1 MTGHSDLTPLSHP
14 VVASAV
20 RRALAPHRG
29 PALVGVSCL
38 APGAD
43 QIFAEAVLDLG
54 GLLEVILPAPDYR
67 ERKIPEDNARRFDRL
82 VDAASSV
89 RMTGCPRS
97 CRQAYLAAS
106 EAMLA
111 SVQTLIAVW
120 DGRPATRLGSTGD
133 VVLAAREIGLP
144 LIVLWPPGV
153 HRMSAPL
160 PTSGQAAS

>member
-1 MTGHSDLTPLSHP
+1 VVIRVGVTGHSDLTPLSHP

-89 RMTGCPRS
+89 RIISRISDISVSLPILDWIGGCHCAR
-97 CRQAYLAAS
+97 AS
-106 EAMLA
+106 
-111 SVQTLIAVW
+111 
-120 DGRPATRLGSTGD
+120 
-133 VVLAAREIGLP
+133 
-144 LIVLWPPGV
+144 
-153 HRMSAPL
+153 
-160 PTSGQAAS
+160 